1 MASDKIT
8 YYVET
13 NNVMI
18 SKYHLSFLYVLVSWP
33 IIYLL
38 IFATQPEW
46 IVGNKGYLSA
56 FGNGGTGTPT
66 TNGKSGLNNTL
77 LSDTGR
83 ENILWVSFLFA
94 LLVGLLVFVFFYF

>member
-46 IVGNKGYLSA
+46 IVGNKGYLSSFA
-56 FGNGGTGTPT
+56 GGAGTPT
-66 TNGKSGLNNTL
+66 TNGKANLNNTL

-94 LLVGLLVFVFFYF
+94 LLVGLLVFVFIFF

>member
-8 YYVET
+8 YYVES

-18 SKYHLSFLYVLVSWP
+18 SKYHLCFLYVLVSWP

-38 IFATQPEW
+38 TFITRPDW
-46 IVGNKGYLSA
+46 ITGNNGYLNN
-56 FGNGGTGTPT
+56 FGTNGTGTT
-66 TNGKSGLNNTL
+66 TTEGKPGSNTI
-77 LSDTGR
+77 LSDIGR

>member
-1 MASDKIT
+1 MARDKIT
-8 YYVET
+8 YYVES

-18 SKYHLSFLYVLVSWP
+18 SKYHLCFLYVLVSWP

-38 IFATQPEW
+38 IFITRPDW
-46 IVGNKGYLSA
+46 ITGNNGYLQN
-56 FGNGGTGTPT
+56 FGNTGTGTGT
-66 TNGKSGLNNTL
+66 TEGKPGNNTI
-77 LSDTGR
+77 LSDVGR